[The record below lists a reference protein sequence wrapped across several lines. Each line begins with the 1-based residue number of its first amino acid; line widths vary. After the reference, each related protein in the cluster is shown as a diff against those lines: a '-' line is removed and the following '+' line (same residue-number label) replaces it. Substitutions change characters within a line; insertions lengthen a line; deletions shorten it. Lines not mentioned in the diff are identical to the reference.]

1 MSKGQPVSTTRHIL
15 HLDLDAFFAS
25 VEELLDPSIAG
36 KPVVVGGDPSERG
49 VVASASYAAR
59 AYGVRSAMPMSQAL
73 RLCPQAEVRR
83 GHRREYGVYSKKVM
97 GILAEYTPLVEQ
109 ISIDEAFLD
118 VTGCERLFGPADK
131 LAYRIQERVREETG
145 LLCSL
150 GVASNKLVAKVA
162 SQQAKP
168 NGVLIIAAGQEAQ
181 FLAPLPIEHLWGVG
195 EVTAERLRRIGVST
209 IGQLA
214 GLPEAQM
221 KTLFGSS
228 AAEMHRRALGIDNR
242 PVGEQGERK
251 SISQERTFAR
261 DVGDVDVLRRALLE
275 MSEDVAT
282 QLRKVGTCGRTI
294 VLKIRYPDFSTIT
307 RRVTLA
313 QPTDLT
319 EVINAQAVALLQKE
333 WKPGTEVRLIGV
345 GVSGLA
351 HARQLSLFDAPAKRL
366 GKLSRTVDA
375 IRRRYGK
382 DAIRRASLLERDEE

>member
-1 MSKGQPVSTTRHIL
+1 MSTTRHIL

-36 KPVVVGGDPSERG
+36 KPILVGGEPGERG

-73 RLCPQAEVRR
+73 RLCPQAVVRH
-83 GHRREYGVYSKKVM
+83 GHHKEYAAYSKKVM

-109 ISIDEAFLD
+109 LSIDEAFLD
-118 VTGCERLFGPADK
+118 VTGCERLFGPAEE
-131 LAYRIQERVREETG
+131 LAYRIQERVRRETG
-145 LLCSL
+145 LPCSL

-168 NGVLIIAAGQEAQ
+168 NGVLIVAAGEEAQ
-181 FLAPLPIEHLWGVG
+181 FLAPMPIERLWGVG
-195 EVTAERLRRIGVST
+195 EVTAERLQRLAITT

-214 GLPEAQM
+214 ALSEAQM
-221 KTLFGSS
+221 KTLFGSA
-228 AAEMHRRALGIDNR
+228 AAEMRRRALGIDNR

-251 SISQERTFAR
+251 SVSQEHTFAR
-261 DVGDVDVLRRALLE
+261 DVGDIGVLRRALLD
-275 MSEDVAT
+275 MSEDVAA
-282 QLRKVGTCGRTI
+282 QLRKGGECGRTI
-294 VLKIRYPDFSTIT
+294 VLKMRYPDFATIT

-319 EVINAQAVALLQKE
+319 EVIHAQAVKLLQKE
-333 WKPGTEVRLIGV
+333 WKRGTQVRLIGV

-351 HARQLSLFDAPAKRL
+351 HARQLSLFDAPTRRL

-375 IRRRYGK
+375 IRRKYGK
-382 DAIRRASLLERDEE
+382 DAIRRASLLERNED

>member
-1 MSKGQPVSTTRHIL
+1 VSTSRHIL

-36 KPVVVGGDPSERG
+36 KPVLVGGDPSERG

-59 AYGVRSAMPMSQAL
+59 AYGVSSAMPMSQAL
-73 RLCPQAEVRR
+73 RLCPQAVVRH
-83 GHRREYGVYSKKVM
+83 GHRREYAVYSKKVM

-118 VTGCERLFGPADK
+118 VTGCERLFGPADE
-131 LAYRIQERVREETG
+131 LAHRIQERVRRETG
-145 LLCSL
+145 LPCSL

-168 NGVLIIAAGQEAQ
+168 DGVLIITAGQEAQ
-181 FLAPLPIEHLWGVG
+181 FFAPLPIEHLWGVG
-195 EVTAERLRRIGVST
+195 EVTAERLHRIGVST

-214 GLPEAQM
+214 ALPEGKM

-228 AAEMHRRALGIDNR
+228 AAEMHRRGLGIDNR

-261 DVGDVDVLRRALLE
+261 DVGDIEVLHRALLD

-282 QLRKVGTCGRTI
+282 QLRKGGTCGRTI
-294 VLKIRYPDFSTIT
+294 VLKVRYPDFGTIT

-319 EVINAQAVALLQKE
+319 EVIHAQAVKLLQKE

-351 HARQLSLFDAPAKRL
+351 RARQLSLFDAPAKRL

-375 IRRRYGK
+375 IRRKYGK
-382 DAIRRASLLERDEE
+382 DAIRRASLLERDED